1 MPLEYPATLERE
13 LAAAKECHAA
23 LLEAVQPF
31 VMLGGL
37 YSALP
42 DDYIVFSFAT
52 GDELFSLGDLRRL
65 VRVAALKK
73 SSTHG

>member
-23 LLEAVQPF
+23 LLEALSPF
-31 VMLGGL
+31 VMLAGL
-37 YSALP
+37 YSTLP
-42 DDYIVFSFAT
+42 DDYIVFSLAA

-65 VRVAALKK
+65 AKVAALKK
-73 SSTHG
+73 PATPG